1 MTKNLAVVGLGY
13 VGLPLAVQAA
23 EKGYRVYGV
32 DKNKQLL
39 TKISARQ
46 SPYVNDQRFASA
58 LENISS
64 KTFTVSDSYDSLQQA
79 DVVIICVPTPTNN
92 NVPDLSLV
100 QSAVESVAV
109 HARSGQLIVLESTVN
124 PGVTRDLIAPILERV
139 SGLTI
144 GEDIFLAHCPERI
157 DPGNSQ
163 WFVGNLNRVVGGIT
177 EACTAKAVEFYET
190 IIDARIIALGS
201 SEEAE
206 FTKSWENS
214 HRNVMIAL
222 ANEAAIICDALGM
235 DVSNVMRGL
244 QSKVD
249 QFGLSLAQPGIG
261 PGGHCIPEDIH
272 YVIQKA
278 HSAGVDTN
286 FLASAAR
293 LNDGMPAYAVESLE
307 KILQADGRS
316 LQDMK
321 IGLAGLSYKPN
332 VGDMR
337 RSPAIEVA
345 KILHGKTTL
354 LVHDPYIEDSII
366 QDEVANVLI
375 ASGIEE
381 LLEKVDVLFVAS
393 AHAAYLE
400 YFSAKKLKKHN
411 VRYVLDGRNCL
422 DRDAIVAAGIV
433 YRGIGQ

>member
-1 MTKNLAVVGLGY
+1 MTKKLAVVGLGY

-23 EKGYRVYGV
+23 QKGYRVYGV

-58 LENISS
+58 LENTPA
-64 KTFTVSDSYDSLQQA
+64 KAFTASDSYDALEQA

-100 QSAVESVAV
+100 QSAVESVAT
-109 HARSGQLIVLESTVN
+109 HAQPGQLIVLESTVN
-124 PGVTRDLIAPILERV
+124 PGVTRDLVAPIVERV
-139 SGLTI
+139 SGLHI
-144 GEDIFLAHCPERI
+144 GRDIFLAHCPERI
-157 DPGNSQ
+157 DPGNGQ

-177 EACTAKAVEFYET
+177 EACTAKAVEFYQS

-278 HSAGVDTN
+278 NSAGVDTN

-307 KILQADGRS
+307 KMLEVDGSS
-316 LQDMK
+316 LQDMTV
-321 IGLAGLSYKPN
+321 GLAGLSYKPN
-332 VGDMR
+332 VGDVR
-337 RSPAIEVA
+337 RSPALEVA
-345 KILHGKTTL
+345 KILRSKTTL
-354 LVHDPYIEDSII
+354 LAHEPYIDESVI
-366 QDEVANVLI
+366 QDEVANVQTT
-375 ASGIEE
+375 ASVEE
-381 LLEKVDVLFVAS
+381 LLEKADVLFVAT
-393 AHAAYLE
+393 AHAAYSQH
-400 YFSAKKLKKHN
+400 FSTKNLQKYG

-422 DRDAIVAAGIV
+422 DREAIMAAGIT